1 MISIVNGLKD
11 NNTITTL
18 DLCTFDLAALAYN
31 NIHSD
36 GAKQMG
42 LALKENQTLVRLD
55 FGNSR
60 LLKSSLQ
67 PH

>member
-1 MISIVNGLKD
+1 MISIVNALKD

-18 DLCTFDLAALAYN
+18 DLCTLDLVPLAYN

-36 GAKQMG
+36 GAKQM
-42 LALKENQTLVRLD
+42 ALVLEDNQTLVRLD
-55 FGNSR
+55 LGNPR
-60 LLKSSLQ
+60 FLKSRLQ